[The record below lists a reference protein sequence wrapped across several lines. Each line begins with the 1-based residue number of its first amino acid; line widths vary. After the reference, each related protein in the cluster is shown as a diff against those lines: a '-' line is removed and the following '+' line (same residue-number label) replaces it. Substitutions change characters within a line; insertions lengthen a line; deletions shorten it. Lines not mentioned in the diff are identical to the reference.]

1 MLSVLLCLQPINKN
15 TIPDQSREPSRLAK
29 ISILYA
35 FQYVRLVKK
44 QSYQNI
50 VKGEKRT
57 RFDMQ
62 LLM

>member
-1 MLSVLLCLQPINKN
+1 M
-15 TIPDQSREPSRLAK
+15 PDQSREPSRLAK

-35 FQYVRLVKK
+35 FQYVRLVQK

-62 LLM
+62 LLMADINLL